1 MTEPHELTA
10 ANVARA
16 IRDGSLTSSSLI
28 TTLIE
33 RHGVFDEA
41 LQAWEMFDGEGATR
55 SSMSALT
62 DGPSQP
68 LPLNGVPFAAKD
80 IFDVEK
86 LPTGAGSPIYRDRV
100 AQRDSTVVS
109 RLRAAG
115 AIPLGKTVTT
125 EFAFLKPSRTI
136 NPWNRLATPGGS
148 SSGSAVAVASR
159 MVPFAL
165 GSQTAGS
172 TLRPAAYNGVVGFK
186 PTYGRI
192 SRAGVFPLAW
202 TLDTIGII
210 CRSVEDAALVLQQV
224 AGADPLDSLS
234 ANEAVG
240 EYVGELADAATH
252 PPTIGVLQDQF
263 VFSRSSG
270 EVGVHV
276 QEKIDRLQQSGAT
289 VIDVRLEADIEQAM
303 EAHVTVMATEA
314 AAIHRTTLANHASD
328 YSDVMREFVER
339 GSEILGADYLDAQRL
354 RLRFSRAVDA
364 LFDRCDV
371 VLTPSTPTPAPRSL
385 ETTGDPS
392 FQTPWT
398 FSGVPAISIPTGLSE
413 DGLPFG
419 IQLIGPRFVEG
430 ALLRA
435 AAWCERVL
443 DVKLEPDLARFVS

>member
-10 ANVARA
+10 ANAARA

-28 TTLIE
+28 ATLIE
-33 RHGVFDEA
+33 RHAAFDEA
-41 LQAWEMFDGEGATR
+41 LQAWEVFDDEGATR
-55 SSMSALT
+55 SSTSASA

-68 LPLNGVPFAAKD
+68 LPLSGVPFAAKD
-80 IFDVEK
+80 IFNVEK
-86 LPTGAGSPIYRDRV
+86 LPTGAGSPIYRGRV
-100 AQRDSTVVS
+100 AQQDSTVVS

-125 EFAFLKPSRTI
+125 EFAFLEPSRTV
-136 NPWNRLATPGGS
+136 NPWNRSATAGGS
-148 SSGSAVAVASR
+148 SSGSAVTVASR

-234 ANEAVG
+234 ADEAVG
-240 EYVGELADAATH
+240 EYVGDLTDASTH
-252 PPTIGVLQDQF
+252 PPTIGVLRDQF

-276 QEKIDRLQQSGAT
+276 QEQVDRLQQSGAT

-303 EAHVTVMATEA
+303 ESHVTVMATEA

-371 VLTPSTPTPAPRSL
+371 VLTPSTPTPAPRNL

-398 FSGVPAISIPTGLSE
+398 FAGVPAISIPSGLSE

-430 ALLRA
+430 ALLQA
-435 AAWCERVL
+435 AAWCEQVL

>member
-1 MTEPHELTA
+1 MIEPHALTA
-10 ANVARA
+10 ADAARA
-16 IRDGSLTSSSLI
+16 IRDGSLTSSALI
-28 TTLIE
+28 AALIK
-33 RHGVFDEA
+33 RHDAFNGT
-41 LQAWEMFDGEGATR
+41 LQAWETFDDEGATR
-55 SSMSALT
+55 SSAAAAA
-62 DGPSQP
+62 DAPSQR
-68 LPLNGVPFAAKD
+68 LPLMGVPFAAKD

-86 LPTGAGSPIYRDRV
+86 LPTGAGSSIYRGRV
-100 AQRDSTVVS
+100 AERDSTVVS

-125 EFAFLKPSRTI
+125 EFAFLEPSRTV
-136 NPWNRLATPGGS
+136 NPWNRSATPGGS

-210 CRSVEDAALVLQQV
+210 CRSAEDAALLLQQV
-224 AGADPLDSLS
+224 AGADSLDSLS

-240 EYVGELADAATH
+240 DYVGELAKAATH

-276 QEKIDRLQQSGAT
+276 QETVDRLQQSGAT
-289 VIDVRLEADIEQAM
+289 MVDVRLEADIDQAM
-303 EAHVTVMATEA
+303 ESHVTIMATEA
-314 AAIHRTTLANHASD
+314 AAIHRATLADHASD
-328 YSDVMREFVER
+328 YSEVMREFVER
-339 GSEILGADYLDAQRL
+339 GSEILGADYLDAQQR
-354 RLRFSRAVDA
+354 RLRFSRSVDA

-371 VLTPSTPTPAPRSL
+371 VLMPSTPTPAPGSL

-398 FSGVPAISIPTGLSE
+398 FAGVPAISIPSGLSE

-419 IQLIGPRFVEG
+419 IQLIGPRFAEG

-435 AAWCERVL
+435 AAWCEQVL
-443 DVKLEPDLARFVS
+443 DVTLEPDLARFVS

>member
-10 ANVARA
+10 ANAARA

-28 TTLIE
+28 ATLIE
-33 RHGVFDEA
+33 RHGAFDEA
-41 LQAWEMFDGEGATR
+41 LQAWEMFDDEGAMR
-55 SSMSALT
+55 SSTSASA
-62 DGPSQP
+62 DGPSKP

-86 LPTGAGSPIYRDRV
+86 LPTGAGSPVYRGRV

-125 EFAFLKPSRTI
+125 EFAFLEPSRTV
-136 NPWNRLATPGGS
+136 NPWNRSATAGGS
-148 SSGSAVAVASR
+148 SSGSAVTVASR

-234 ANEAVG
+234 ADEAVG

-252 PPTIGVLQDQF
+252 PPTIGVLRDQF

-276 QEKIDRLQQSGAT
+276 QEQVDRLQQSGAT

-303 EAHVTVMATEA
+303 ESHVTVMATEA

-371 VLTPSTPTPAPRSL
+371 VLTPSTPTPAPRNL

-398 FSGVPAISIPTGLSE
+398 FAGVPAISIPSGLSE

-419 IQLIGPRFVEG
+419 IQFIGPRFVEG
-430 ALLRA
+430 ALLQA
-435 AAWCERVL
+435 AAWCEQVL